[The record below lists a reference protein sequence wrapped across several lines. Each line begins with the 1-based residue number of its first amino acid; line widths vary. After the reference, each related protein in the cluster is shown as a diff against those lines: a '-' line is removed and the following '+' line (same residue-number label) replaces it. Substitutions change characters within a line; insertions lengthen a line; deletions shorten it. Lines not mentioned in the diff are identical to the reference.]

1 MRNEIWA
8 LVEVSGGR
16 VLRVSAEALSEA
28 VRQATQARGSSSAL
42 VVGQD
47 PDDRLLKDIL
57 SHGPD
62 RVLVLQNEADL
73 GVELPPSVD
82 DLERLIRSRKPSALL
97 LGNTAAARDFAP
109 RLAARLPCPLATEV
123 SYLNPQGALTLFTR
137 PAFRPHASM
146 ILRPRLP
153 GFHLVLLASG
163 AMDIE
168 KPGPKPGAAVERV
181 SSTLPFEQNP
191 VRVLESVREIASAVD
206 LADAEV
212 IVAGGR
218 GMQSQEHFLLLS
230 ELAEVLGG
238 TVGASRM
245 AVDAKWC
252 SRDRMVGVTGKIVA
266 PELYIACGI
275 SGAVQHVMGMKGA
288 RSVIAINTDPTA
300 PIFKIATLGILGDAR
315 EVLPPMIAALR
326 KARASRESMEARP

>member
-1 MRNEIWA
+1 MRIDIWA
-8 LVEVSGGR
+8 LVEVSDGR
-16 VLRVSAEALSEA
+16 VARVSAEALSEV
-28 VRQATQARGSSSAL
+28 VRLAAQVQGLSTAL
-42 VVGQD
+42 MAGCD
-47 PDDRLLKDIL
+47 FEEPLLKEIL

-62 RVLVLQNEADL
+62 RVLLLENQASF
-73 GVELPPSVD
+73 GVEGPSDAGV
-82 DLERLIRSRKPSALL
+82 LEHLVRSRQPNALF
-97 LGNTAAARDFAP
+97 LGSTPVSRDFAP
-109 RLAARLPCPLATEV
+109 RLAARLCCPLVTEV
-123 SYLNPQGALTLFTR
+123 SYLNPQGAVTLFTR

-146 ILRPRLP
+146 ILRPRKA

-168 KPGPKPGAAVERV
+168 KPGPKPKAAVERIASIV
-181 SSTLPFEQNP
+181 PFERSP
-191 VRVLESVREIASAVD
+191 VRILESVREIASSVD
-206 LADAEV
+206 LTDAEI

-218 GMQSQEHFLLLS
+218 GMQSGEHFSLLY
-230 ELAEVLGG
+230 ELAELLGG

-252 SRDRMVGVTGKIVA
+252 DRDRMVGVTGKIVA

-300 PIFKIATLGILGDAR
+300 PIFKIATLGILGDVR
-315 EVLPPMIAALR
+315 QVLPPMIAALR
-326 KARASRESMEARP
+326 KVRARRQSAEAV

>member
-1 MRNEIWA
+1 MKIDIWA
-8 LVEVSGGR
+8 LVEVSDGR
-16 VLRVSAEALSEA
+16 VARVSAEALSEV
-28 VRQATQARGSSSAL
+28 VRLAAQVQGLSTAL
-42 VVGQD
+42 VAGCD
-47 PDDRLLKDIL
+47 PDEALLKEIL

-62 RVLVLQNEADL
+62 RVLLLENQAPF
-73 GVELPPSVD
+73 GVEAPSDTGV
-82 DLERLIRSRKPSALL
+82 LEHLVRSRQPDALI
-97 LGNTAAARDFAP
+97 LGATTAARDFAP
-109 RLAARLPCPLATEV
+109 RLAARLRCPIVTEA
-123 SYLNPQGALTLFTR
+123 SYVNPQGPLTLFTR
-137 PAFRPHASM
+137 PAYRPHASM
-146 ILRPRLP
+146 ILRPRKA

-168 KPGPKPGAAVERV
+168 KPGRKPSAVVERI
-181 SSTLPFEQNP
+181 STRLAFEP
-191 VRVLESVREIASAVD
+191 SPIRVLERVRETASAVD
-206 LADAEV
+206 LTDAEI

-218 GMQSQEHFLLLS
+218 GMRSPEHFQLLA

-252 SRDRMVGVTGKIVA
+252 DRDRMVGVTGKIVA

-300 PIFKIATLGILGDAR
+300 PIFKIATLGILGDVR
-315 EVLPPMIAALR
+315 QVLPPMIAALR
-326 KARASRESMEARP
+326 KVRARRQSAEAA

>member
-1 MRNEIWA
+1 MTTQIWA
-8 LVEVSGGR
+8 FVEISDGR
-16 VLRVSAEALSEA
+16 VLRASAEALSEA
-28 VRQATQARGSSSAL
+28 VRLAAQVQGVSTAL
-42 VVGQD
+42 VAGCD
-47 PDDRLLKDIL
+47 PDEALLREIL
-57 SHGPD
+57 FHGPD
-62 RVLVLQNEADL
+62 QALVLEDRNGSGFEVL
-73 GVELPPSVD
+73 SYVGV
-82 DLERLIRSRKPSALL
+82 LERLVRSRKPDALF
-97 LGNTAAARDFAP
+97 LGSTATAKDFAP
-109 RLAARLPCPLATEV
+109 RLAARLRCPLATEV
-123 SYLNPQGALTLFTR
+123 SYINPQRAFPLFTR

-146 ILRPRLP
+146 ILRPRQA

-168 KPGPKPGAAVERV
+168 KPGPKPTAVVERI
-181 SSTLPFEQNP
+181 SSTLHFERQS
-191 VRVLESVREIASAVD
+191 VRVLESIREIASAVD
-206 LADAEV
+206 LTDAEV

-218 GMQSQEHFLLLS
+218 GMQSAEHFLLLS

-288 RSVIAINTDPTA
+288 RSVVAINTDPTA
-300 PIFKIATLGILGDAR
+300 PIFKIATLGILGDVR

-326 KARASRESMEARP
+326 KARARRQVTEASP